1 MKVEE
6 LNAIMESIVFDEI
19 KKSILNESM
28 GGVME
33 KYHVT
38 CEGEPVVNCDTQEEA
53 EEHINKLEK
62 EHPGKQFIIEKAKY
76 DSHDDMIEKLDKMG
90 EELEE
95 TENMKKFETKEGN
108 AFTGAMTK
116 AKESGEKTFTVDG
129 KEFDVEEE
137 LKGGQK
143 KLDKNHNGKIDAQDF
158 KILKGQ
164 KQDTKEEKEEE
175 TCEQCGSDNIN
186 EDWGSSDQGYMNKR
200 IHRDL
205 GEPTSFPF
213 DLEAVQNAAAEAVDD
228 HWDEWEE
235 YENDRDGLIDYA
247 VRLYYRAYF
256 KDTFEKMEQM
266 FAPKQDN
273 TQDEMNEMMDTC
285 NECGGMMNEEG
296 MCTECSGNMMESKK
310 KTLRLTESELVKLIG
325 KMVSEAAVPGIETQK
340 KVRSASGKENDTN
353 LNDVKKKIKGQ
364 LEIPGG
370 TNPEF
375 PEANK
380 KGEKVVTNNTEKED
394 EFVSNFRG
402 GTLLDLDYDNEPS
415 EQFNAR
421 VKKALDGDT
430 TMGNSHN
437 AANVIATDTGKKLV
451 DRAKKKEAEQEKAP
465 MYKKDP
471 GPKDRIDESEKLK
484 TNLINE
490 DIEKMKKMFGY
501 NKKTQ

>member
-6 LNAIMESIVFDEI
+6 LNSIMESIIFDEI
-19 KKSILNESM
+19 KKSILKESI
-28 GGVME
+28 GGLME
-33 KYHVT
+33 KYNVT
-38 CEGEPVVNCDTQEEA
+38 CEGEPVVACDTQEEA
-53 EEHINKLEK
+53 EEHVDKLSK

-76 DSHDDMIEKLDKMG
+76 DSHSDMIEKLDKMG

-137 LKGGQK
+137 LIGGQK

-164 KQDTKEEKEEE
+164 KQDTKEEEEE
-175 TCEQCGSDNIN
+175 CDECGSGYMEEDIN
-186 EDWGSSDQGYMNKR
+186 EMK
-200 IHRDL
+200 
-205 GEPTSFPF
+205 
-213 DLEAVQNAAAEAVDD
+213 
-228 HWDEWEE
+228 
-235 YENDRDGLIDYA
+235 
-247 VRLYYRAYF
+247 
-256 KDTFEKMEQM
+256 
-266 FAPKQDN
+266 
-273 TQDEMNEMMDTC
+273 DTC

-296 MCTECSGNMMESKK
+296 MCTECSGAMMESKK
-310 KTLRLTESELVKLIG
+310 KTIRLTESELTKLIS
-325 KMVSEAAVPGIETQK
+325 KMVSEAAVPGIDTQK
-340 KVRSASGKENDTN
+340 KIRSASGKENDAN
-353 LNDVKKKIKGQ
+353 LNDVNKKIKGQ

-375 PEANK
+375 PKANK

-394 EFVSNFRG
+394 EFVNNFRG

-421 VKKALDGDT
+421 IKKALDGDT
-430 TMGNSHN
+430 TMGNSHD
-437 AANVIATDTGKKLV
+437 AANVIATDTGKKLA
-451 DRAKKKEAEQEKAP
+451 DRATKKEKEQKDAP
-465 MYKKDP
+465 MYEKDAAP
-471 GPKDRIDESEKLK
+471 TKEVNESEVLK

>member
-28 GGVME
+28 GGGME

-53 EEHINKLEK
+53 EEHVNKLKK
-62 EHPGKQFIIEKAKY
+62 EHPGKQFIIEKANY
-76 DSHDDMIEKLDKMG
+76 ESHSDMIEKLDKMG

-137 LKGGQK
+137 LKGGQN

-158 KILKGQ
+158 KILNGQ
-164 KQDTKEEKEEE
+164 KQDTKEEEE
-175 TCEQCGSDNIN
+175 TCEECGSNNMGD
-186 EDWGSSDQGYMNKR
+186 
-200 IHRDL
+200 
-205 GEPTSFPF
+205 
-213 DLEAVQNAAAEAVDD
+213 
-228 HWDEWEE
+228 
-235 YENDRDGLIDYA
+235 
-247 VRLYYRAYF
+247 
-256 KDTFEKMEQM
+256 
-266 FAPKQDN
+266 
-273 TQDEMNEMMDTC
+273 MNEMMDTC

-325 KMVSEAAVPGIETQK
+325 KMVSEAAVPGLETQK
-340 KVRSASGKENDTN
+340 KIRSASGKENDAN
-353 LNDVKKKIKGQ
+353 LNDVNKKIKGQ

-375 PEANK
+375 PKSNK
-380 KGEKVVTNNTEKED
+380 KGEKVVNNNTEKED
-394 EFVSNFRG
+394 EFVNNFRG
-402 GTLLDLDYDNEPS
+402 GTLLDLDYDSEPS
-415 EQFNAR
+415 EQFKAR
-421 VKKALDGDT
+421 LKKALDGDT
-430 TMGNSHN
+430 TMGNSHD
-437 AANVIATDTGKKLV
+437 AGNVIPTDTGKKLV

-465 MYKKDP
+465 MYEKDP
-471 GPKDRIDESEKLK
+471 TPTKEVNESEVLK

-490 DIEKMKKMFGY
+490 DIEKMKKIFGY

>member
-19 KKSILNESM
+19 KKSILKESN
-28 GGVME
+28 GGMME

-38 CEGEPVVNCDTQEEA
+38 CEGEPVNTCETKEQA
-53 EEHINKLEK
+53 EDVVNKLEK
-62 EHPGKQFIIEKAKY
+62 EHPGKQFIIEKANY
-76 DSHDDMIEKLDKMG
+76 ESHSDMIEKLDKMG

-137 LKGGQK
+137 LIGGQK
-143 KLDKNHNGKIDAQDF
+143 KLDKNDNGKIDGEDF

-164 KQDTKEEKEEE
+164 KQDTKEEEEE
-175 TCEQCGSDNIN
+175 CDECGSGYMEEEIN
-186 EDWGSSDQGYMNKR
+186 EMSQ
-200 IHRDL
+200 
-205 GEPTSFPF
+205 
-213 DLEAVQNAAAEAVDD
+213 
-228 HWDEWEE
+228 
-235 YENDRDGLIDYA
+235 
-247 VRLYYRAYF
+247 
-256 KDTFEKMEQM
+256 
-266 FAPKQDN
+266 
-273 TQDEMNEMMDTC
+273 TC

-310 KTLRLTESELVKLIG
+310 KVLRLTESQLIELIG
-325 KMVSEAAVPGIETQK
+325 KMVNEAAVPGLETQK
-340 KVRSASGKENDTN
+340 KVRSASGSQNDAN
-353 LNDVKKKIKGQ
+353 LNDVKKKIKNQ

-370 TNPEF
+370 SNPEF
-375 PEANK
+375 PESNK
-380 KGEKVVTNNTEKED
+380 KGEKVVVNNDENED

-402 GTLLDLDYDNEPS
+402 GTLLDLDYDSEPS
-415 EQFNAR
+415 EEFKAR
-421 VKKALDGDT
+421 LKKSLDGDT
-430 TMGNSHN
+430 TMGNSHD
-437 AANVIATDTGKKLV
+437 AGNVIPTNTGKKLA
-451 DRAKKKEAEQEKAP
+451 DRAKKKEEEQEKAP

-471 GPKDRIDESEKLK
+471 APTKEVNESEVLI

-490 DIEKMKKMFGY
+490 DIEKMKKILGY

>member
-19 KKSILNESM
+19 KKSILMESN
-28 GGVME
+28 GGKME

-53 EEHINKLEK
+53 EEHVDKLSK

-76 DSHDDMIEKLDKMG
+76 DSHGDMIEKLDKMG

-116 AKESGEKTFTVDG
+116 AKENGEETFTVDG
-129 KEFDVEEE
+129 KEYDMKEE

-143 KLDKNHNGKIDAQDF
+143 KLDKNHNGKIDGQDF

-164 KQDTKEEKEEE
+164 KQDTTEEE
-175 TCEQCGSDNIN
+175 EECEECWTNNMEEDIN
-186 EDWGSSDQGYMNKR
+186 EM
-200 IHRDL
+200 
-205 GEPTSFPF
+205 
-213 DLEAVQNAAAEAVDD
+213 LE
-228 HWDEWEE
+228 
-235 YENDRDGLIDYA
+235 
-247 VRLYYRAYF
+247 
-256 KDTFEKMEQM
+256 
-266 FAPKQDN
+266 
-273 TQDEMNEMMDTC
+273 TC
-285 NECGGMMNEEG
+285 NECGYPMNE
-296 MCTECSGNMMESKK
+296 CECSKGVNESKK
-310 KTLRLTESELVKLIG
+310 KTLRLTESELIKLIG
-325 KMVSEAAVPGIETQK
+325 KMVSEAAVPGIEVQK
-340 KVRSASGKENDTN
+340 KVRSASGKENDAN
-353 LNDVKKKIKGQ
+353 LNDVKKKIKGE

-370 TNPEF
+370 TNPKF
-375 PEANK
+375 PETNK

-415 EQFNAR
+415 EQFNTR
-421 VKKALDGDT
+421 LKKALDGDT
-430 TMGNSHN
+430 TMGNSHD
-437 AANVIATDTGKKLV
+437 AANVIATDTGKKLA

-465 MYKKDP
+465 MYEKDP
-471 GPKDRIDESEKLK
+471 APTKEVNESEVLK

-490 DIEKMKKMFGY
+490 DIEKMKKILGY

>member
-1 MKVEE
+1 MKVDE

-19 KKSILNESM
+19 KKSILKESK
-28 GGVME
+28 GGGME
-33 KYHVT
+33 KYQVT

-53 EEHINKLEK
+53 EEHVDKLEK
-62 EHPGKQFIIEKAKY
+62 EHPGKQFIIEKANY
-76 DSHDDMIEKLDKMG
+76 ESHSDMIEKLDKMG

-164 KQDTKEEKEEE
+164 KQDTKEEEEE
-175 TCEQCGSDNIN
+175 TCEQCGS
-186 EDWGSSDQGYMNKR
+186 
-200 IHRDL
+200 
-205 GEPTSFPF
+205 
-213 DLEAVQNAAAEAVDD
+213 
-228 HWDEWEE
+228 
-235 YENDRDGLIDYA
+235 ND
-247 VRLYYRAYF
+247 
-256 KDTFEKMEQM
+256 
-266 FAPKQDN
+266 
-273 TQDEMNEMMDTC
+273 MNEMVDTC
-285 NECGGMMNEEG
+285 NECGGMMNEDG

-310 KTLRLTESELVKLIG
+310 KTLRLTESELIRLIG
-325 KMVSEAAVPGIETQK
+325 KMVNEAAVPGIETQK
-340 KVRSASGKENDTN
+340 KTRSASGKESAAN

-375 PEANK
+375 PKSNK
-380 KGEKVVTNNTEKED
+380 KGEKVVVNNNEKED

-402 GTLLDLDYDNEPS
+402 GTLLDLDYDQEPS
-415 EQFNAR
+415 EEFKSR
-421 VKKALDGDT
+421 LKKALDGDT

-437 AANVIATDTGKKLV
+437 AANVIATDTGKKLAE
-451 DRAKKKEAEQEKAP
+451 RAKKKETEQQKAP
-465 MYKKDP
+465 MYEKDP
-471 GPKDRIDESEKLK
+471 APTVEVNESENLK
-484 TNLINE
+484 QNLINE
-490 DIEKMKKMFGY
+490 DIEKMKKILGY

>member
-6 LNAIMESIVFDEI
+6 LNSIMESIIFDEI
-19 KKSILNESM
+19 KKSILKESM

-53 EEHINKLEK
+53 EEHVNKLEK
-62 EHPGKQFIIEKAKY
+62 EHPGKQFIIEKANY
-76 DSHDDMIEKLDKMG
+76 ESHSDMIEKLDKMG

-95 TENMKKFETKEGN
+95 TENMKKNTKNLNEGLSEK
-108 AFTGAMTK
+108 GKMK
-116 AKESGEKTFTVDG
+116 LKEMCDTIGCRKTANKLIDHFLNKLTYMSSSDLADTAIFADG
-129 KEFDVEEE
+129 LDDVEALLEEMDFDGAFDYAEQVANDMLEDEGFDNDMFEQE

-164 KQDTKEEKEEE
+164 KQDTKEEEEE
-175 TCEQCGSDNIN
+175 TCEECGSGYMEEIN
-186 EDWGSSDQGYMNKR
+186 ES
-200 IHRDL
+200 
-205 GEPTSFPF
+205 
-213 DLEAVQNAAAEAVDD
+213 
-228 HWDEWEE
+228 
-235 YENDRDGLIDYA
+235 
-247 VRLYYRAYF
+247 
-256 KDTFEKMEQM
+256 KM
-266 FAPKQDN
+266 
-273 TQDEMNEMMDTC
+273 C

-310 KTLRLTESELVKLIG
+310 KTIRLTESELTKLIS
-325 KMVSEAAVPGIETQK
+325 KMVSEAAVPGLETQK
-340 KVRSASGKENDTN
+340 KIRSASGKENDAN
-353 LNDVKKKIKGQ
+353 LNDVNKKIKGQ

-375 PEANK
+375 PKANK

-394 EFVSNFRG
+394 EFVNNFRG

-421 VKKALDGDT
+421 IKKALDGDT
-430 TMGNSHN
+430 TMGNSHD

-465 MYKKDP
+465 MYEKDP
-471 GPKDRIDESEKLK
+471 APTKEVNESEVLK

-490 DIEKMKKMFGY
+490 DIEKMKKIFGY

>member
-1 MKVEE
+1 MKVQE

-19 KKSILNESM
+19 KNSILMESY

-53 EEHINKLEK
+53 EEHVDKLEK

-76 DSHDDMIEKLDKMG
+76 ESHGDMIEKLDKMG

-116 AKESGEKTFTVDG
+116 AKEAGDKTFTVDG
-129 KEFDVEEE
+129 KEYDMEEE
-137 LKGGQK
+137 LKGGQT

-164 KQDTKEEKEEE
+164 KQDTKEEEEE
-175 TCEQCGSDNIN
+175 CDECGSGYMEEDIN
-186 EDWGSSDQGYMNKR
+186 EMLGS
-200 IHRDL
+200 
-205 GEPTSFPF
+205 
-213 DLEAVQNAAAEAVDD
+213 
-228 HWDEWEE
+228 
-235 YENDRDGLIDYA
+235 
-247 VRLYYRAYF
+247 
-256 KDTFEKMEQM
+256 
-266 FAPKQDN
+266 
-273 TQDEMNEMMDTC
+273 C

-296 MCTECSGNMMESKK
+296 ICTECSGNMMESKK

-465 MYKKDP
+465 MYEKDP
-471 GPKDRIDESEKLK
+471 APTKEVNESEILK

-490 DIEKMKKMFGY
+490 EIEKMKKIFGY

>member
-6 LNAIMESIVFDEI
+6 LNSIMESIIFDEI
-19 KKSILNESM
+19 KKSILKESM

-53 EEHINKLEK
+53 EEHVNKLEK
-62 EHPGKQFIIEKAKY
+62 EHPGKQFIIEKANY
-76 DSHDDMIEKLDKMG
+76 ESHSDMIEKLDKMG

-129 KEFDVEEE
+129 KQFDVEEE
-137 LKGGQK
+137 LIGGQK
-143 KLDKNHNGKIDAQDF
+143 KLDKNDNGKIDGEDF

-164 KQDTKEEKEEE
+164 KQDTKEEEEE
-175 TCEQCGSDNIN
+175 CDECGSGYMEEDIN
-186 EDWGSSDQGYMNKR
+186 EMK
-200 IHRDL
+200 
-205 GEPTSFPF
+205 
-213 DLEAVQNAAAEAVDD
+213 
-228 HWDEWEE
+228 
-235 YENDRDGLIDYA
+235 
-247 VRLYYRAYF
+247 
-256 KDTFEKMEQM
+256 
-266 FAPKQDN
+266 
-273 TQDEMNEMMDTC
+273 DTC

-310 KTLRLTESELVKLIG
+310 KTIRLTESELTKLIS
-325 KMVSEAAVPGIETQK
+325 KMVSEAAVPGLETQK
-340 KVRSASGKENDTN
+340 KIRSASGKENDAN
-353 LNDVKKKIKGQ
+353 LNDVNKKIKGQ

-370 TNPEF
+370 SNPEF
-375 PEANK
+375 PKSNK

-430 TMGNSHN
+430 TMGNSHD
-437 AANVIATDTGKKLV
+437 AANVIATDTGKKLT

-465 MYKKDP
+465 MYKKDAQP
-471 GPKDRIDESEKLK
+471 TKEVNESETLK

-490 DIEKMKKMFGY
+490 DIEKMKKIFGY

>member
-28 GGVME
+28 GGGME

-38 CEGEPVVNCDTQEEA
+38 CEGEPVVNCNTQEEA
-53 EEHINKLEK
+53 EEHVNKLEK
-62 EHPGKQFIIEKAKY
+62 EHPGKQFIIEKANY
-76 DSHDDMIEKLDKMG
+76 ESHSDMIEKLDKMG

-137 LKGGQK
+137 LIGGQK

-164 KQDTKEEKEEE
+164 KQDTKEEEEE
-175 TCEQCGSDNIN
+175 CDECGSGYMEEDIN
-186 EDWGSSDQGYMNKR
+186 EMK
-200 IHRDL
+200 
-205 GEPTSFPF
+205 
-213 DLEAVQNAAAEAVDD
+213 
-228 HWDEWEE
+228 
-235 YENDRDGLIDYA
+235 
-247 VRLYYRAYF
+247 
-256 KDTFEKMEQM
+256 
-266 FAPKQDN
+266 
-273 TQDEMNEMMDTC
+273 DTC

-310 KTLRLTESELVKLIG
+310 KTIRLTESELTKLIS
-325 KMVSEAAVPGIETQK
+325 KMVSEAAVPGLETQK
-340 KVRSASGKENDTN
+340 KIRSASGKENDAN
-353 LNDVKKKIKGQ
+353 LNDVNKKIKGQ

-370 TNPEF
+370 SNPEF
-375 PEANK
+375 PKSNK

-421 VKKALDGDT
+421 IKKALDGDT
-430 TMGNSHN
+430 TMGNSHD
-437 AANVIATDTGKKLV
+437 AGNVIPTDTGKKLV

-465 MYKKDP
+465 MYKKDAQP
-471 GPKDRIDESEKLK
+471 TKEVNESEVLK

-490 DIEKMKKMFGY
+490 EIKKMKKIFGY